1 MWRRFPFGLLK
12 YSLQKKAPPMPIY
25 RHHLQNRRLRVQVLV
40 PLPKPPNGFRSV
52 VFLFPEEFPTFPLSE
67 VSFFTICISV
77 ISCFPIFFPYPAE
90 YVSLM
95 DSQNFCILAALSC
108 FARKSAPHYQ
118 KTAAKAWCFCRCK
131 LMGYYWSSTSSS
143 SKVNSRVSPQLGQTM
158 LPDSR
163 TSSSKSMTLPQAHST
178 S

>member
-108 FARKSAPHYQ
+108 LPGNLRHIIKKQRQKHGAFAA
-118 KTAAKAWCFCRCK
+118 
-131 LMGYYWSSTSSS
+131 
-143 SKVNSRVSPQLGQTM
+143 VSLWGITGRRP
-158 LPDSR
+158 R
-163 TSSSKSMTLPQAHST
+163 RHRR
-178 S
+178 

>member
-1 MWRRFPFGLLK
+1 M
-12 YSLQKKAPPMPIY
+12 
-25 RHHLQNRRLRVQVLV
+25 

-52 VFLFPEEFPTFPLSE
+52 VFLFPEKFPTFPLSE
-67 VSFFTICISV
+67 VSFFTICVSV
-77 ISCFPIFFPYPAE
+77 ISCFPIFFP
-90 YVSLM
+90 
-95 DSQNFCILAALSC
+95 LSC
-108 FARKSAPHYQ
+108 GICFPYGFIELLHSGGTVLLYPEICAHNQ
-118 KTAAKAWCFCRCK
+118 KTAAKAWSFCRCQ